1 MSRRQRVR
9 ALAPAFP
16 VLSFERF
23 AMTTTRTPPLPLPFS
38 DRRAALPA
46 GTSAS
51 PGSSL
56 LSRAGRA
63 AWRVLQ
69 DMGQRRSRHHLL
81 HLARDIEASRPE
93 LAAQLRDTARHG
105 WL

>member
-23 AMTTTRTPPLPLPFS
+23 AMTTTRTPSLPLPFG

-46 GTSAS
+46 GSVARPS
-51 PGSSL
+51 WL
-56 LSRAGRA
+56 ARAGHAVWRA
-63 AWRVLQ
+63 LCTV
-69 DMGQRRSRHHLL
+69 GQRRSRRHLL
-81 HLARDIEASRPE
+81 SLARDIEASRPE

>member
-23 AMTTTRTPPLPLPFS
+23 AMTTTRTPSLPLPFG
-38 DRRAALPA
+38 DRRVALPA
-46 GTSAS
+46 GATAPAS
-51 PGSSL
+51 WL
-56 LSRAGRA
+56 ARAGHA
-63 AWRVLQ
+63 VWHVLQ
-69 DMGQRRSRHHLL
+69 DMGQRHNRHQLL
-81 HLARDIEASRPE
+81 HLARDTEASRPG
-93 LAAQLRDTARHG
+93 LAAQLRNTARHG